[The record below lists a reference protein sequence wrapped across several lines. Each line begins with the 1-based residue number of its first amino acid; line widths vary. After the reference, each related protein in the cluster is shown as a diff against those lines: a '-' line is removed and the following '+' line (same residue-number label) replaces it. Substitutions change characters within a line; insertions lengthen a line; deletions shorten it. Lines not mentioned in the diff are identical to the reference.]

1 MLYLGE
7 GNELIS
13 SELPTVR
20 DILRYGLLQRELSEK
35 DKRNLLVD
43 ELVTMMSSVLI
54 TQWEKANP
62 IFMFLVLNHEKTIT
76 KKLKCL
82 WEQAVHISEG
92 KERLRTRPNLQQSLI
107 SL

>member
-1 MLYLGE
+1 MFTRTRKKSNCHLLLYLGE
-7 GNELIS
+7 GKELIS

-20 DILRYGLLQRELSEK
+20 DILRYRLLQRKLNEK

-43 ELVTMMSSVLI
+43 ELVTMMSAVLI

-62 IFMFLVLNHEKTIT
+62 MCMFPVLNHEKTIT

-82 WEQAVHISEG
+82 
-92 KERLRTRPNLQQSLI
+92 
-107 SL
+107 